1 MAQEYPQTAAVRA
14 LKAAGVA
21 FKPHLYAYQ
30 ERGGTAHSSAAL
42 GVAEHQVIKTLI
54 METEQRQPLVV
65 LMHGDFEVSTRALA
79 RILGCKSVTPCRPE
93 VATKHTGYLIGGT
106 SPFGLRRPM
115 PVYAERSIFDLPTV
129 YLNGGKRGF
138 LVSLDSS
145 ELLRLL
151 SPLLVEVRQAVE
163 TPRT

>member
-1 MAQEYPQTAAVRA
+1 MAQEYPQTAAVRV

-21 FKPHLYAYQ
+21 FSPHLYPYQ

-42 GVAEHQVIKTLI
+42 GVPEHQIIKTLI
-54 METEQRQPLVV
+54 MEDDHRQPLVM

-93 VATKHTGYLIGGT
+93 VANKHSGYLLGGT

-115 PVYAERSIFDLPTV
+115 PVYAERSIFDLETV

-138 LVSLDSS
+138 LVSLESA
-145 ELLRLL
+145 EVQRLL
-151 SPLLVEVRQAVE
+151 NPVLVEARRRAN
-163 TPRT
+163 